1 MYLVGCALHQRDP
14 SAGFAVR
21 LVLAAVGAELL
32 QLQPVGVVAA
42 VLLGDVVTVFAH
54 LAGQGDLGPYVGTGG
69 HVGSLFRFSSLLSCS
84 DGRTRTGDLTI
95 MSRSL

>member
-1 MYLVGCALHQRDP
+1 MRP
-14 SAGFAVR
+14 AVR
-21 LVLAAVGAELL
+21 AELL

-42 VLLGDVVTVFAH
+42 VLLRDVVAVLAH
-54 LAGQGDLGPYVGTGG
+54 LARQGDLGPYIGTGG
-69 HVGSLFRFSSLLSCS
+69 HVGSLFRFRSLLSCS